1 MHIYGERV
9 SNSNHEKHPLIMKAS
24 NNKSDVKSEKLF
36 GSYSHFLTRGGLFTD
51 GLVIEN
57 LKELIFRG
65 SISIVL
71 ISFSRQEE
79 AHCCKILFWYRAADV
94 CRDLMNNDKDF
105 RVGQLTRRK
114 KEQSHKVKDT
124 CLVQQLWKQ
133 NDCNWEKRSVE
144 NKK

>member
-1 MHIYGERV
+1 
-9 SNSNHEKHPLIMKAS
+9 MKAS

-114 KEQSHKVKDT
+114 KEQSHKVNDT
-124 CLVQQLWKQ
+124 FAL
-133 NDCNWEKRSVE
+133 CNSCESKMIAIEKSDR
-144 NKK
+144 